1 MSTKLGG
8 TTESARPF
16 IGNDKGGFFVA
27 KKGEI
32 MIKSTLPDNSVREY
46 EAGVSVG
53 QVTKDISEG
62 LHRQALGA
70 VVNGVTRGYMEPINE
85 DSDFRVVK
93 FDDPEGKEIFWH
105 TSSHLMAAAIQALW
119 PDTKF
124 AIGPAINDGFYYD
137 MELDHRFVPEDFA
150 KIEKKMLEIAKAD
163 HKMERIE
170 ISRDEA
176 LKMFEEMGQDYKI
189 ELINDLPEDELI
201 TLYKMGDAFVDLC
214 RGPHLES
221 TKKIKAVK
229 LKTIAGAYWR
239 GDSDRQMLQRLYG
252 ISFEK
257 AKQLEEWEELQK
269 EIERRDHRKIGREM
283 DLFTFHEEGPGFPFF
298 HPNGMILMN
307 ELLDWWRGVLEER
320 GYGEIKTPLIM
331 NEELWHRSGHWDH
344 YKENMY
350 FTQIDEEDY
359 AIKPMNCPGSVLTY
373 ASNQHSYRDLPIRL
387 AEFGQV
393 HRHELS
399 GTLHGLFRVRT
410 FTQDDAHVYCLPS
423 QIKEEVYKM
432 IDLADLLYSTFGF
445 KYSLEL
451 STRPDD
457 FMGDIKDWDFAEEQL
472 KAALEERGM
481 DYELNPGDGAFYGPK
496 IDFHLEDAAKRTWQC
511 GTIQLDFQLPQNFD
525 LTYIDENGEKQRPVM
540 LHRALLGSVER
551 FIGVLTEHF
560 AGRFPLWLNPEQ
572 VVIIPVSDKFLDT
585 ANDLKSK
592 IKDAGFRVSVDKRS
606 EGVGYK
612 IRQAQLM
619 RANYMLVVGEKE
631 EESKLLTV
639 RNRDGEETPEVS
651 IENLIEKLSEE
662 RDSKSVNPAF

>member
-1 MSTKLGG
+1 
-8 TTESARPF
+8 
-16 IGNDKGGFFVA
+16 
-27 KKGEI
+27 
-32 MIKSTLPDNSVREY
+32 MIKVTLPDNSVKEY
-46 EAGVSVG
+46 IEGILVRD
-53 QVTKDISEG
+53 VTKDISNG
-62 LHRQALGA
+62 LYRQAVGA
-70 VVNGVTRGYMEPINE
+70 VVNGKVMGYIEPLTE
-85 DSDFRVVK
+85 DCDFRVVK

-105 TSSHLMAAAIQALW
+105 TTSHVMAAAIKQLW

-124 AIGPAINDGFYYD
+124 AIGPAIGDGFYYD
-137 MELDHRFVPEDFA
+137 METDHRFVPEDLE
-150 KIEKKMLEIAKAD
+150 KIEEKMLEIAKD
-163 HKMERIE
+163 DKKMVRLEV
-170 ISRDEA
+170 SRDEA
-176 LKMFEEMGQDYKI
+176 LKMFKEEGQDYKV
-189 ELINDLPEDELI
+189 ELINDLAEDELI
-201 TLYKMGDAFVDLC
+201 TLYKMGDVFTDLC

-239 GDSDRQMLQRLYG
+239 GDSDRQMLQRIYG

-283 DLFTFHEEGPGFPFF
+283 DLFSFHEEGPGFPFF

-307 ELLDWWRGVLEER
+307 ELLDWWRDVLEER

-350 FTQIDEEDY
+350 FTKIDEEDY

-423 QIKEEVYKM
+423 QIKDEVYKM

-457 FMGDIKDWDFAEEQL
+457 YMGELADWDFAEEQL
-472 KAALEERGM
+472 KAALEERGI

-496 IDFHLEDAAKRTWQC
+496 IDFHLLDAAKREWQC

-525 LTYIDENGEKQRPVM
+525 LTYVDENGEKQRPVM

-585 ANDLKSK
+585 AEKLQGE
-592 IKDAGFRVSVDKRS
+592 IKEAGFRVSVDARS

-631 EESKLLTV
+631 ESSKLLTV
-639 RNRDGEETPEVS
+639 RNRDGEEISDVS
-651 IENLIEKLSEE
+651 VDSFIEELNKE
-662 RDSKSVNPAF
+662 RDSKSVNSAF

>member
-1 MSTKLGG
+1 
-8 TTESARPF
+8 
-16 IGNDKGGFFVA
+16 
-27 KKGEI
+27 
-32 MIKSTLPDNSVREY
+32 MIKITLPDNSVKEY
-46 EAGVSVG
+46 EAGISVG

-62 LHRQALGA
+62 LYRQALGA

-105 TSSHLMAAAIQALW
+105 TSSHVMAAAIQALW

-124 AIGPAINDGFYYD
+124 AIGPAIADGFYYD
-137 MELDHRFVPEDFA
+137 MELDHRFVPEDFE
-150 KIEKKMLEIAKAD
+150 KIEKKMIEIAKAD

-170 ISRDEA
+170 ISRAEA

-201 TLYKMGDAFVDLC
+201 TLYKMGDVFVDLC

-257 AKQLEEWEELQK
+257 EKQLEEWEELQK

-283 DLFTFHEEGPGFPFF
+283 DLFSFHEEGPGFPFF

-307 ELLDWWRGVLEER
+307 ELLDWWRGVLDER

-350 FTQIDEEDY
+350 FTKIDEEDY

-423 QIKEEVYKM
+423 QIKDEVYKM

-457 FMGDIKDWDFAEEQL
+457 YMGELADWDFAEEQL
-472 KAALEERGM
+472 KAALEERGI

-496 IDFHLEDAAKRTWQC
+496 IDFHLLDAAKREWQC

-525 LTYIDENGEKQRPVM
+525 LTYVDENGEKQRPVM

-585 ANDLKSK
+585 AEDLRKE
-592 IKDAGFRVSVDKRS
+592 IKEAGFRVSIDERS

-651 IENLIEKLSEE
+651 VESFIEKLSEE
-662 RDSKSVNPAF
+662 RDNKSVDSIF

>member
-1 MSTKLGG
+1 
-8 TTESARPF
+8 
-16 IGNDKGGFFVA
+16 
-27 KKGEI
+27 
-32 MIKSTLPDNSVREY
+32 MIKITLPDNSVREY

-53 QVTKDISEG
+53 EVTKDISEG

-105 TSSHLMAAAIQALW
+105 TSSHLMAAAIEALW

-283 DLFTFHEEGPGFPFF
+283 DLFAFHEEGPGFPFF

-423 QIKEEVYKM
+423 QIKDEVYKM

-457 FMGDIKDWDFAEEQL
+457 FMGDIKDWDFAEDQL

-592 IKDAGFRVSVDKRS
+592 IKDAGFRVSVDERS

-651 IENLIEKLSEE
+651 VETFIQKLSEE
-662 RDSKSVNPAF
+662 RDNKAVNPAF

>member
-1 MSTKLGG
+1 
-8 TTESARPF
+8 
-16 IGNDKGGFFVA
+16 
-27 KKGEI
+27 
-32 MIKSTLPDNSVREY
+32 MIKITLPDNSVKEY

-62 LHRQALGA
+62 LYRQALGA

-105 TSSHLMAAAIQALW
+105 TSSHVMAAAIQALW

-170 ISRDEA
+170 ISRAEA

-257 AKQLEEWEELQK
+257 AKQLAEWEELQK
-269 EIERRDHRKIGREM
+269 EIERRDHRKIGKEM
-283 DLFTFHEEGPGFPFF
+283 DLFAFHEEGPGFPFF
-298 HPNGMILMN
+298 HPNGMVLMN
-307 ELLDWWRGVLEER
+307 ELLDWWRSVLEER

-350 FTQIDEEDY
+350 FTKIDEEDY

-423 QIKEEVYKM
+423 QIKDEVYKM

-585 ANDLKSK
+585 AEDLEKQ
-592 IKDAGFRVSVDKRS
+592 IKEAGFRVSVDKRS

-651 IENLIEKLSEE
+651 LENLIEKLSEE

>member
-1 MSTKLGG
+1 
-8 TTESARPF
+8 
-16 IGNDKGGFFVA
+16 
-27 KKGEI
+27 
-32 MIKSTLPDNSVREY
+32 MIKITLPDNSVKEY
-46 EAGVSVG
+46 EAGISVG

-62 LHRQALGA
+62 LYRQALGA

-105 TSSHLMAAAIQALW
+105 TSSHVMAAAIQALW

-124 AIGPAINDGFYYD
+124 AIGPAIADGFYYD
-137 MELDHRFVPEDFA
+137 MELDHRFVPEDFE
-150 KIEKKMLEIAKAD
+150 KIEKKMIEIAKAD

-170 ISRDEA
+170 ISRAEA

-201 TLYKMGDAFVDLC
+201 TLYKMGDVFVDLC

-257 AKQLEEWEELQK
+257 EKQLEEWEELQK

-283 DLFTFHEEGPGFPFF
+283 DLFSFHEEGPGFPFF

-307 ELLDWWRGVLEER
+307 ELLDWWRGVLDER

-350 FTQIDEEDY
+350 FTKIDDEDY

-423 QIKEEVYKM
+423 QIKDEVYKM

-457 FMGDIKDWDFAEEQL
+457 YMGELADWDFAEEQL
-472 KAALEERGM
+472 KAALEERGI

-496 IDFHLEDAAKRTWQC
+496 IDFHLLDAAKREWQC

-525 LTYIDENGEKQRPVM
+525 LTYVDENGEKQRPVM

-585 ANDLKSK
+585 AEDLRKE
-592 IKDAGFRVSVDKRS
+592 IKEAGFRVSIDERS

-651 IENLIEKLSEE
+651 VESFIEKLSEE
-662 RDSKSVNPAF
+662 RDNKSVDSIF

>member
-8 TTESARPF
+8 TTESTRPF

-32 MIKSTLPDNSVREY
+32 MIKITLPDNSVREY

-105 TSSHLMAAAIQALW
+105 TSSHVMAAAIQALW

-269 EIERRDHRKIGREM
+269 EIERRDHRKIGKEM
-283 DLFTFHEEGPGFPFF
+283 DLFAFHEEGPGFPFF

-307 ELLDWWRGVLEER
+307 ELLDWWRAVLEER

-423 QIKEEVYKM
+423 QIKDEVYKM

-592 IKDAGFRVSVDKRS
+592 IKDAGFRVSVDERS

-631 EESKLLTV
+631 EETKLLTV
-639 RNRDGEETPEVS
+639 RNRDGEETPEVAV
-651 IENLIEKLSEE
+651 ETLIEKLSKEK
-662 RDSKSVNPAF
+662 DSKSVNPAF